1 MGTTI
6 RRPTTAAMEAAATSI
21 TVGMAAVVAMMS
33 ETGTMRTGAAG
44 RAKAKGKATTVTVG
58 AMTTEIRAY
67 DRCRSNRA

>member
-6 RRPTTAAMEAAATSI
+6 RRPVAVEVMMPA
-21 TVGMAAVVAMMS
+21 VGRMR
-33 ETGTMRTGAAG
+33 MRTGAAG

-58 AMTTEIRAY
+58 AMTTTAEGTVTTEIRAY